1 MDKKKNLGDSIAKGT
16 TWNLLGNVIPIFAA
30 ILATPQILNAIG
42 ISRFGVLTVLWT
54 IVGYFSIFDLGLSR
68 ALTWVVSCDRISNE
82 PQNTQ
87 TKIRTVITATF
98 LLGSIGALGLV
109 LASKRI
115 AILICAGNHE
125 LLTDTTSSLKVIALA
140 IPLITVS
147 STIRGVLDGF
157 SEFRISNIIRI
168 PQGIAF
174 AIGPYIASFFSTN
187 LVVFAEALVLTRILG
202 LLMYITASIKLELF
216 QWTLEKPSLEE
227 FLKIIRYGG
236 WLTLSN
242 LISPLM
248 VYLDRLLLP
257 SMISIADVAFYNTP
271 ADIVQRF
278 LIFPASLMG
287 VLFTKFASNDKSKS
301 LTSPSVDI
309 IFRLVMFFA
318 LSTCLIFSLTAPWF
332 LTNWLGAEFGSE
344 SSQIT
349 RILIVGIY
357 LATLSQLPFTLLQ
370 GRGFARHTALIHCF
384 ELLFFSVSF
393 KFSVNIWGLL
403 GAAVAWSLRLFLDY
417 LLLLACSSQTQS
429 MSITKNAKAI
439 TFSVF
444 GVLVLA
450 GLAIP
455 VEPVKNIAILAGI
468 TLLLFSFT
476 RNDFLAIKTG
486 LTNQE

>member
-1 MDKKKNLGDSIAKGT
+1 MDENRNRGDSIVKGT
-16 TWNLLGNVIPIFAA
+16 AWNLLGNIIPILAA

-42 ISRFGVLTVLWT
+42 ISRFGVLTILWT

-82 PQNTQ
+82 TQNTQ

-98 LLGSIGALGLV
+98 LLGSTGAIALIIASTR
-109 LASKRI
+109 LAY
-115 AILICAGNHE
+115 LICAGNHE
-125 LLTDTTSSLKVIALA
+125 LITETTNSLKFIALA

-147 STIRGVLDGF
+147 SAIRGVLEGF
-157 SEFRISNIIRI
+157 SEFKISNIIRI
-168 PQGIAF
+168 PLGIAF
-174 AIGPYIASFFSTN
+174 AIAPYIASFFSTD
-187 LVVFAEALVLTRILG
+187 LTVFAEALVLTRFLG

-216 QWTLEKPSLEE
+216 RWTLEKPSGEE

-257 SMISIADVAFYNTP
+257 SMISIADIAFYNTP

-287 VLFTKFASNDKSKS
+287 VLFTKFAGNKKSKS
-301 LTSPSVDI
+301 STSPNINI
-309 IFRLVMFFA
+309 IFRLVIFFA
-318 LSTCLIFSLTAPWF
+318 LSACLFFSLTAQWF
-332 LTNWLGAEFGSE
+332 LNNWLGAAFGSK

-370 GRGFARHTALIHCF
+370 GRGFARHTALIHCV
-384 ELLFFSVSF
+384 ELLFFSVTF
-393 KFSVNIWGLL
+393 KYSVKIWGLS
-403 GAAVAWSLRLFLDY
+403 GAAVVWSLRLFLDY
-417 LLLLACSSQTQS
+417 LLLLACSSKTQT
-429 MSITKNAKAI
+429 MSITKNAKTI
-439 TFSVF
+439 TFSVLGAF
-444 GVLVLA
+444 ILGS
-450 GLAIP
+450 LAIP
-455 VEPVKNIAILAGI
+455 VEPIQNIAIIAGI
-468 TLLLFSFT
+468 IMLLFSFT
-476 RNDFLAIKTG
+476 RNDYLVIKKT
-486 LTNQE
+486 LTN